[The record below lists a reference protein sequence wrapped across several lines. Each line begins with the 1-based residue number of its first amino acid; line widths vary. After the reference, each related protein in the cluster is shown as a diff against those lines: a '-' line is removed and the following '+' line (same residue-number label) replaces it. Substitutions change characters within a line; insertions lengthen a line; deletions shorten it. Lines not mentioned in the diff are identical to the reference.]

1 MNGAS
6 LAIVTQWQSTGGH
19 NQPFWIQFPATT
31 SFIFSLFMM
40 FGLQFDTTVI
50 THVYISL
57 A

>member
-19 NQPFWIQFPATT
+19 NQLFWIQFPATT